1 MTEVA
6 QYVINWLALG
16 SIYALLALGIAIVF
30 SLLGLINFAHGELVT
45 VGGYTMV
52 VLAIW
57 DVPWALIIPL
67 SIAAAAVAA
76 VLMERVAYRPLRGAH
91 VATTLLGSLALSV
104 VIQNLFLM
112 FAGARPEAIPFP
124 SWTQD
129 TFEVAGIVIRTLDVL
144 TFATTVVLLSAVLLF
159 LRRSARGIA
168 LRAAAENFDVTR
180 LMGVRANALIRGAFA
195 LSGLLAGVAA
205 FFFLATAALVSPT
218 TGFVPLLKGFIAA
231 VIGGLGSLSG
241 AVLGG
246 FVLAGL
252 EVSFQATLPEGAS
265 PFIDAFVFGIVIIV
279 LFIRPH
285 GLRAERSALVE
296 RA

>member
-6 QYVINWLALG
+6 QYLINWLALG

-45 VGGYTMV
+45 ISGYTMV
-52 VLAIW
+52 MLAIW

-67 SIAAAAVAA
+67 SIIAAAVAA
-76 VLMERVAYRPLRGAH
+76 VLMERVAYRPLRGAP
-91 VATTLLGSLALSV
+91 VATTLLGSLALSI

-112 FAGARPEAIPFP
+112 FTGARPEAIPFP
-124 SWTQD
+124 TWTQD
-129 TFEVAGIVIRTLDVL
+129 TFEIAGVVIRTLDVI
-144 TFATTVVLLSAVLLF
+144 TFATTVLLLSAVLVF

-180 LMGVRANALIRGAFA
+180 LMGIRANALIRGAFA

-252 EVSFQATLPEGAS
+252 EVAFQATLPEGSA

-279 LFIRPH
+279 LFVRPH